1 LGSHEP
7 SCHPAS
13 AIATDKALAT
23 GEREIAV
30 LGCGALGLTS
40 ALLPQRAGARVTIY
54 AKDLTPN
61 VRSSLATGVRSP
73 DSRICLE
80 QHATRH
86 SSDCGRAWRDVPK
99 SSSGSTIA
107 FEASYTIH

>member
-1 LGSHEP
+1 MARWGGTPWHLLGSHEP

-73 DSRICLE
+73 DSRICLR
-80 QHATRH
+80 ATR
-86 SSDCGRAWRDVPK
+86 DP
-99 SSSGSTIA
+99 A
-107 FEASYTIH
+107 FKRLWESMARRS